1 MTMTKREKILICI
14 VLVLAVLFVYYMY
27 FFQPCMNELNELNNQ
42 KSSKE
47 STLSAYQQ
55 IESRIEEIDKNIEGY
70 KNDITQMSGNIMPRL
85 DQPAVLVYLNDT
97 IGDYDAEK
105 IMYDFEEVAEIGQL
119 KVCQVKV
126 TMNCTYEILKKIL
139 KSLEEGEYFSK
150 VVGIEAGWSSS
161 EGIMV
166 GDDSNVPITPQEP
179 QEPQEPGDTENP
191 EDTENPAG
199 PENPG
204 DTESPAGP
212 QTPVITLPESTPSF
226 IDEVIAVAIT
236 LEFYNLDGEIPADKS
251 YPFSDGHFYGG
262 DIFF

>member
-1 MTMTKREKILICI
+1 
-14 VLVLAVLFVYYMY
+14 
-27 FFQPCMNELNELNNQ
+27 
-42 KSSKE
+42 
-47 STLSAYQQ
+47 
-55 IESRIEEIDKNIEGY
+55 
-70 KNDITQMSGNIMPRL
+70 
-85 DQPAVLVYLNDT
+85 
-97 IGDYDAEK
+97 
-105 IMYDFEEVAEIGQL
+105 
-119 KVCQVKV
+119 
-126 TMNCTYEILKKIL
+126 
-139 KSLEEGEYFSK
+139 
-150 VVGIEAGWSSS
+150 
-161 EGIMV
+161 MV